1 MTASSKASKNGDGGE
16 NKPEKARTAT
26 PCTSPHLGNVP
37 FLHVKGVGVEGAQ
50 DLHGLIVARLGLQHL
65 LKTLGRLEVKAKSSH
80 LLHLATVKL
89 LTLAALGH
97 SETCKKWSCHKYNF
111 CRNKRMLVA
120 TRFVTTNICC
130 GKHTFVATKDAFCH
144 DKNDTCGSSRQ

>member
-1 MTASSKASKNGDGGE
+1 MKRREKEMTASSKASKNGDGGE

-37 FLHVKGVGVEGAQ
+37 FLHVKGVGVQGAQ

-65 LKTLGRLEVKAKSSH
+65 LKTLGCLGSQNKV
-80 LLHLATVKL
+80 

-97 SETCKKWSCHKYNF
+97 SETAH
-111 CRNKRMLVA
+111 
-120 TRFVTTNICC
+120 TCC
-130 GKHTFVATKDAFCH
+130 TWP
-144 DKNDTCGSSRQ
+144 Q